1 MRDLT
6 AIDYRAPDSD
16 QQFVSSLR
24 ETGFGVLKNHPLD
37 LQLIGS
43 IYANWMTFFT
53 GGDAERFAVDRRTQD
68 GFFSMDNA
76 ESPKG
81 HAERDI
87 KEYFHFYPW
96 GRCPVN
102 LREELVLYYKA
113 AHEFAATLLSWIERY
128 SPVDIASGYREP
140 LSNMIV
146 GSDDS
151 LLRILHYP
159 PITADENVMRAAPH
173 EDINLITILPMSSAS
188 GLEVLDV
195 TGDWMPVP
203 ARFDNVIVNIGDMLQ
218 EASGG
223 YFPSTTH
230 RVVKP
235 AGEDMNGSRMSLPLF
250 LHPRPDVVL
259 SERYTAASYLNERL
273 NELAV
278 V

>member
-6 AIDYRAPDSD
+6 AIDYQAPDSD

-43 IYANWMTFFT
+43 IYENWMTFFT
-53 GGDAERFAVDRRTQD
+53 GGDAERFAVDGRTQD

-81 HAERDI
+81 HIERDI

-102 LREELVLYYKA
+102 LREELVFYYKA

-146 GSDDS
+146 GADDT

-159 PITADENVMRAAPH
+159 PITGDENAMRAAPH

-188 GLEVLDV
+188 G
-195 TGDWMPVP
+195 
-203 ARFDNVIVNIGDMLQ
+203 
-218 EASGG
+218 
-223 YFPSTTH
+223 ST
-230 RVVKP
+230 
-235 AGEDMNGSRMSLPLF
+235 
-250 LHPRPDVVL
+250 
-259 SERYTAASYLNERL
+259 
-273 NELAV
+273 
-278 V
+278 

>member
-43 IYANWMTFFT
+43 IYENWLTFFT
-53 GGDAERFAVDRRTQD
+53 GGDVERFAVDRRTQD

-81 HAERDI
+81 HTERDI

-159 PITADENVMRAAPH
+159 PITANENVMRAAPH

-203 ARFDNVIVNIGDMLQ
+203 AGFDNVIVNIGDMLQ

-259 SERYTAASYLNERL
+259 SERYTAASYLSERL